1 MGKTSIID
9 QFIRSEH
16 DDVFNR
22 DLTLKIED
30 GEDSFTRYIY
40 KYTYMYNA
48 RKTTKRSLGISS
60 LSPLSTVGTQ
70 CHLSGFCRGE
80 YKARIS

>member
-30 GEDSFTRYIY
+30 GEDSFTRYVVY
-40 KYTYMYNA
+40 A
-48 RKTTKRSLGISS
+48 
-60 LSPLSTVGTQ
+60 
-70 CHLSGFCRGE
+70 
-80 YKARIS
+80 

>member
-22 DLTLKIED
+22 DLTINIED
-30 GEDSFTRYIY
+30 GEDYFTR
-40 KYTYMYNA
+40 
-48 RKTTKRSLGISS
+48 
-60 LSPLSTVGTQ
+60 
-70 CHLSGFCRGE
+70 
-80 YKARIS
+80 